1 MSIRGR
7 ANAAGLYNGIPVFF
21 CCGAIIKDRLP
32 DRLIICQVITTE
44 KIILE
49 QFRGGQADS
58 KRVQRIEYLLFI
70 IIRIQVDPNKVSF
83 FQRSWC
89 NLIWMY
95 PMILQKNCKPE
106 RHGILKSHL

>member
-1 MSIRGR
+1 MDEQLKISIKKDVDQRT

-83 FQRSWC
+83 PT
-89 NLIWMY
+89 IVV
-95 PMILQKNCKPE
+95 
-106 RHGILKSHL
+106 